1 MEKEIKNSSN
11 ESSIQDY
18 LSMGYLYLLALGI
31 FREVIYYG
39 FLDVNILSYSNVMDV
54 LLSPLVFLSKDLKV
68 TGILIGFGIALYFL
82 SKYTHKKKQKETVE
96 ASDETPLPK
105 PDFIK
110 GTIFLI
116 GIGFL
121 AFFLGT
127 GIGSGVKQ
135 SRKLKNGDFE
145 NTHQIIFSD
154 TEEVNVKLIGS
165 NSQFVFY
172 VLENE
177 KQVSIS
183 PIEGNVKKI
192 QRLESK
198 D

>member
-1 MEKEIKNSSN
+1 MKKEIENPSN

-39 FLDVNILSYSNVMDV
+39 FLDVNILSYSDVMDV

-68 TGILIGFGIALYFL
+68 SGMLIVFGVLIYFL
-82 SKYTHKKKQKETVE
+82 SKYTHKKKQKETTE
-96 ASDETPLPK
+96 SLDGNPPPQ

-110 GTIFLI
+110 GTILLM
-116 GIGFL
+116 GLGFL
-121 AFFLGT
+121 AFFFGT
-127 GIGSGVKQ
+127 GIGSGFKYAK
-135 SRKLKNGDFE
+135 KLKAGEFE
-145 NTHQIIFSD
+145 NTHQIIFLD
-154 TEEVNVKLIGS
+154 KEEVNVKMIGS

-172 VLENE
+172 VLEND

-183 PIEGNVKKI
+183 PIQGNVKKI
-192 QRLESK
+192 QRLESE